1 MTTKGIDTVLIE
13 THNWGKSVAFWKGLG
28 YEIEFET
35 DHHSGQLRHPAG
47 GPSLFIAE
55 RAPEQPLR
63 MVLGLRVDDAAA
75 FVPPASGTVK
85 QPFTKEH
92 WGVLQMLIGDPDG
105 RETSVEAPLQARAGS
120 HG

>member
-1 MTTKGIDTVLIE
+1 MTTKGIETVLIE
-13 THNWGKSVAFWKGLG
+13 TQNWGKSVAFWKSLG

-35 DHHSGQLRHPAG
+35 DHHSGQLRHPQAG
-47 GPSLFIAE
+47 RPLHRRTSA
-55 RAPEQPLR
+55 RAAASHGS
-63 MVLGLRVDDAAA
+63 GLKRRRSAA

-85 QPFTKEH
+85 RPFTKEH

-105 RETSVEAPLQARAGS
+105 REVSIEAPLQRREGS